1 MCRILSLSALTL
13 ALLASVTPAWAQSAR
28 AARPY
33 RGLFGAGD
41 MDASHMLFA
50 RASLGVGFT
59 DDLSSDVT
67 GDLSRPRRHRQGGV
81 GSFSGSLSYGLQSP
95 KFSIGAAAM
104 TGARYYPS
112 LEGQVVRSSSAAVRL
127 GVPLWRATSFSADA
141 SVVSRPHSF
150 GGLFPGADDP
160 ALGAALGADFD
171 LSGAG
176 ATDEDSPADN
186 VLPTANYPT
195 PSDIVPGL
203 DYAVSRHGYLAYAAG
218 VGISHRI
225 DSRTSVRARYG
236 YRTIRGRSV
245 VRGSVGGQFSRA
257 IARGLT
263 VRAGYR
269 YAEAKVGDREYRPH
283 HVMDGGINYS
293 RPLSLSRNTTLS
305 FSTGSYAT
313 RRNDRSMR
321 VGFTGSARLNHEL
334 GRSWSAFAAYG
345 RRARLDESFDDLIVG
360 DGVSAGVGGLL
371 SRRVHVRATTG
382 ASLGSIGIEGGA
394 PAFSTVHANA
404 ALGYALARFAN
415 LSVTYSYYRHRFGAG
430 TAMPLGLPS
439 ALDRQSV
446 QINVSVWAPL
456 FQAQ

>member
-1 MCRILSLSALTL
+1 MWRILSLSALTL
-13 ALLASVTPAWAQSAR
+13 ALLASITPAWAQSAR

-41 MDASHMLFA
+41 MDASHVLFT

-59 DDLSSDVT
+59 DDLSEELT
-67 GDLSRPRRHRQGGV
+67 GDRSLPRRHRQGGV
-81 GSFSGSLSYGLQSP
+81 GSFSGSLSYGLRSSR
-95 KFSIGAAAM
+95 FSIGAGAM

-127 GVPLWRATSFSADA
+127 SAPLWRATSFSADA
-141 SVVSRPHSF
+141 SVMSRPHSF
-150 GGLFPGADDP
+150 GGLFPRADDP
-160 ALGAALGADFD
+160 ALGATLGADFD

-176 ATDEDSPADN
+176 APDEDSPADN

-203 DYAVSRHGYLAYAAG
+203 DYAVSRDGYLAYAAG

-269 YAEAKVGDREYRPH
+269 YAEANVGDREYRPH
-283 HVMDGGINYS
+283 HVMDGGINYN

-313 RRNDRSMR
+313 RRSDRMR

-345 RRARLDESFDDLIVG
+345 RRARLDESFDDLVVG
-360 DGVSAGVGGLL
+360 DGVSAGIGGLL
-371 SRRVHVRATTG
+371 NRRVHVRATMG
-382 ASLGSIGIEGGA
+382 ASLGSIGIDDGA
-394 PAFSTVHANA
+394 PAFSTAHANA
-404 ALGYALARFAN
+404 ALGYALTRFAN

-430 TAMPLGLPS
+430 AAMPLGLPP

-446 QINVSVWAPL
+446 QINVSFLAPL